1 MAIQHVNIP
10 DAQRHEAKGAS
21 TASANT
27 VLKAV
32 GDGSTEFVDPS
43 TLGNFKIGSRLEAK
57 STTNQSPS
65 ATDTALQVVFGGAV
79 SNTDAALAASGTVT
93 INTAGLYQVKVDLQV
108 GRSTTTATAKVVARV
123 LVNDAAW
130 DITKAVH
137 LGTAGGVI
145 PLSFDFFR
153 VFSANDTI
161 KVQIARDS
169 TGENDGGLVTFNPV
183 IAAWDDVPSAAV
195 KVYRIAGGA

>member
-1 MAIQHVNIP
+1 MAIQHANIP

-21 TASANT
+21 AAAANT

-32 GDGSTEFVDPS
+32 GDGTTAFVDPS
-43 TLGNFKIGSRLEAK
+43 TLSNMKIGSRLEAK
-57 STTNQSPS
+57 STTNQSP
-65 ATDTALQVVFGGAV
+65 ALVDTALQVVFGGAV
-79 SNTDAALAASGTVT
+79 SNADTALAANGTVT

-130 DITKAVH
+130 DVTKAVH
-137 LGTAGGVI
+137 LGTSGGII
-145 PLSFDFFR
+145 PVTFDFLRTFAA
-153 VFSANDTI
+153 SDTI

-183 IAAWDDVPSAAV
+183 IAAWDDVPSAAI